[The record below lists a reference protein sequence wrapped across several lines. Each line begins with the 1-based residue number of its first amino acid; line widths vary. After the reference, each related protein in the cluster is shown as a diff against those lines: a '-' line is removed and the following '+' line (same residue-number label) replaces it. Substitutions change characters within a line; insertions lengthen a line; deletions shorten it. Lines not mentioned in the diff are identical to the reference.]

1 MTTALL
7 SYIDR
12 GEFQE
17 LFIRELGW
25 SRPVSGTRSI
35 DVDGD
40 TYDAHEVAR
49 YKGIVVWLCPTVP
62 ARSVQTR
69 IDDELGKVALERL
82 VIFADAKH
90 QEWRWLKK
98 KRQTANLKPKLLTHE
113 HIVGVDNDR
122 LIFRLKAIA
131 IGFEDEEP
139 SLVEMLSRMHEAFD
153 VEEIRSGL
161 VLARIMAQ
169 HARTLRDSIREYLPA
184 QLESYGDL
192 ADLFNLMKK
201 QLVRDLDADQFADMY
216 AQTLVY
222 GLFVA
227 RYRSRT
233 LEGFSRA
240 EARGLLPP
248 TNPFLQVLF
257 DHVAGDGF
265 DPRLRKTIDELCES
279 FDLSDVRSVVSA
291 HLDAY
296 EANEN
301 DARDPIVHFYE
312 DFLNEYDP
320 EQKQARGVYYTP
332 RPIVRFIVEQV
343 HEILRDH
350 FGLPQGLGDASMREV
365 EIDPATGLV
374 ASATSTSNQKQL
386 VHNVQI
392 LDPAVGTATFLNEA
406 IIYIHEVLR
415 LDGDDWAEYVYRD
428 LVPRLS
434 GFELMMAPYTIAH
447 MKLALTLADSGIEIG
462 ERLGVYLTN
471 TLEPASSLTHDLF
484 TFDLAEAF
492 TQESEA
498 ASSVKSE
505 RPVMV
510 VLGNPPYSG
519 ISSNETKFANDIVER
534 YKVEPGGGKLQEK
547 KHWLND
553 DYVKFLGYAEQTVAR
568 TGEGVV
574 AMITNNGFID
584 NLTFRGMRWQLAK
597 TFDEIRIL
605 DLHGNSKKKEKA
617 PDGGKDENVF
627 DITQGVSIIFA
638 IKRPTTE
645 SSEFAAVF
653 HADLF
658 GSRASKFEALRTGN
672 FAFEEVA
679 LDPTYFFFVNKNQ
692 DGKSDYA
699 AGVGIDELFNA
710 SVSGIVTA
718 RDAVVID
725 VDRESLRSRI
735 ERFAGS
741 EESDDEIRSWL
752 FPGKQDKRYLAGDS
766 RGWQLSAARKL
777 IATNDHDSLIQ
788 PIIYRPFDRR
798 FVYYSPQMVDWGR
811 ESMMKH
817 LVDHDNFALV
827 VPKQIAAGES
837 PGALVIDTIAGH
849 KTYSAYNINYVF
861 PLYVYDA
868 SGAEHANFDGR
879 VLQNFLRELSFEPSA
894 LAVFDYV
901 YGVLWTPSYGQM
913 NRHHIEDGY
922 PRIPKPSSDDDF
934 LRISAAGG
942 VLRSA
947 HLMRDPLQGNLAGSF
962 PVQGSN
968 LVSEAR
974 WYEGSVW
981 INQTQHFEGVDEAV
995 FKFKV
1000 GGYQPVLKW
1009 LSDRRGSVL
1018 GDADVEYVAV
1028 MIEAIQ
1034 ATARIGVELDA
1045 GR

>member
-1 MTTALL
+1 VTKMLL
-7 SYIDR
+7 PYIDR

-17 LFIRELGW
+17 LFLRELGW
-25 SRPVSGTRSI
+25 SRPQSGALSI

-40 TYDAHEVAR
+40 SYDAQEVAR
-49 YKGIVVWLCPTVP
+49 YKGIVVWVCPTVP

-69 IDDELGKVALERL
+69 IDDELGKIALERL
-82 VIFADAKH
+82 VIFADAAH

-122 LIFRLKAIA
+122 LNFRLNAIA
-131 IGFEDEEP
+131 IGFEEQEP

-153 VEEIRSGL
+153 VEEIRNGM

-169 HARTLRDSIREYLPA
+169 HARTLRDSIREYLPT

-192 ADLFNLMKK
+192 ADLYNLMKK
-201 QLVRDLDADQFADMY
+201 QLVRDLDTDQFADMY

-227 RYRSRT
+227 RYRSHT

-265 DPRLRKTIDELCES
+265 DPRLRKTVDELCES

-291 HLDAY
+291 HLAAYDA
-296 EANEN
+296 NVN

-320 EQKQARGVYYTP
+320 EQKQTRGVYYTP

-343 HEILRDH
+343 HEILREH
-350 FGLPQGLGDASMREV
+350 FGLPQGLGDASMRAV
-365 EIDPATGLV
+365 EIDPTTGLV
-374 ASATSTSNQKQL
+374 ASATSTSSQAEL

-406 IIYIHEVLR
+406 ILYIQEVLG
-415 LDGDDWAEYVYRD
+415 LDGEAWADYVYRD
-428 LVPRLS
+428 LIPRLS

-447 MKLALTLADSGIEIG
+447 MKLAMTLADSGIEIS

-484 TFDLAEAF
+484 TYQLAEAF
-492 TQESEA
+492 TQEAEA

-638 IKRPTTE
+638 IKNPTPR
-645 SSEFAAVF
+645 SSEFASVF
-653 HADLF
+653 HGDLF
-658 GSRASKFEALRTGN
+658 GTRASKFEALRAGDLT
-672 FAFEEVA
+672 FEEVE
-679 LDPTYFFFVNKNQ
+679 LDPKYFFFVNKNQ
-692 DGKSDYA
+692 AGKSDYS

-710 SVSGIVTA
+710 NVSGIVTA
-718 RDAVVID
+718 RDSVVID
-725 VDRESLRSRI
+725 VDREALRSRI
-735 ERFAGS
+735 ERFAGG

-752 FPGKQDKRYLAGDS
+752 FPGKQDKKYLAGDS

-777 IATNDHDSLIQ
+777 IASNDHDALIQ
-788 PIIYRPFDRR
+788 PIVYRPFDKR
-798 FVYYSPQMVDWGR
+798 FIYYSPQMVDWGR

-817 LVDHDNFALV
+817 LVGHENFGLV
-827 VPKQIAAGES
+827 VPKQIAPGES

-868 SGAEHANFDGR
+868 SGSEHPNFDAR
-879 VLQNFLRELSFEPSA
+879 VLQTFTSQLSFEPSA
-894 LAVFDYV
+894 LDVFDYV
-901 YGVLWTPSYGQM
+901 YGALWTPSYGQS
-913 NRHHIEDGY
+913 NRHHMEDGY
-922 PRIPKPSSDDDF
+922 PRISMPASDDDF
-934 LRISAAGG
+934 LRISAAGAA
-942 VLRSA
+942 LRSA
-947 HLMRDPLQGNLAGSF
+947 HLMKGELTAEAGDSF
-962 PVQGSN
+962 PVRGSN

-974 WYEGSVW
+974 WSEGRVW
-981 INQTQHFEGVDEAV
+981 VNQTQYFTGVDEAV

-1000 GGYQPVLKW
+1000 GGYQPVAKW
-1009 LSDRRGSVL
+1009 LSDRKGSVL
-1018 GDADVEYVAV
+1018 SDSDIEYVAV

-1034 ATARIGVELDA
+1034 ITARIGLELD
-1045 GR
+1045 GE